1 MKSDPDQFLN
11 KLVVAALTTFVVVC
25 LLLGAF
31 VAREIWL
38 QQRIVGLSTSLQT
51 NLEELEQT
59 TEVIQNKM
67 QELEETADNAPAPQ
81 EWDNMNE
88 LLEDVD
94 QQLSSIEET
103 IDDVAVTSEATI
115 DLTTDLTTVEEVA
128 EDGNVEKPTFIRAQ
142 ADQIF
147 TIFAILTGIAAI
159 AIAILLGLAMR
170 VQDNRTVV

>member
-31 VAREIWL
+31 VGREIWL

-67 QELEETADNAPAPQ
+67 QEMEETSESAPAPQ
-81 EWDNMNE
+81 EWDNVNE

-103 IDDVAVTSEATI
+103 IDDVAVTSEAKI
-115 DLTTDLTTVEEVA
+115 DLTTDLATTEAATEEE
-128 EDGNVEKPTFIRAQ
+128 EDAKPTFIRAQ

-147 TIFAILTGIAAI
+147 TIFAVLIGIAAI
-159 AIAILLGLAMR
+159 AIAILLGMAMR
-170 VQDNRTVV
+170 VQDKRMAA